1 MSPAPRTWF
10 DALEARML
18 LSSAVI
24 DGDVR
29 SFVFNDGDGDQVTVT
44 LKGPGSA
51 TITLVGGV
59 IDRADIDSIV
69 LAGTTGS
76 SNLDIRV
83 KKGRGSAAGDTTIT
97 SITGP
102 QLGRLDGRD
111 TSLRTVGLNLA
122 GGVGDIRLVELQNG
136 ADLIAG
142 DSSGRMKLELEGVFG
157 VPDNDCRIVLPGG
170 AKQVRVKGDV
180 DAAQFDL
187 GDDLGKMQID
197 GQVGDL
203 AVAVDRDLDQLKL
216 KKNAVGLTL
225 DVGQRLKKFDT
236 KSDVTGLRA
245 SVGDRIDQLQAKD
258 LNNARLQCDSV
269 KKLKLKGV
277 LRASTLAATTQIDK
291 MDVSGRIEDSLVLA
305 GTALDGDLSL
315 TSATFAVGV
324 IRKLTVGGDV
334 TDSVLAAGGDP
345 GDDRLFE
352 DNEYL
357 PGGSIDKLTI
367 RGDLVGTLAS
377 DHPNPGIYADE
388 LGKVKLKS
396 RAGTAVIG

>member
-1 MSPAPRTWF
+1 MSTARRTWF
-10 DALEARML
+10 DALEARVL

-51 TITLVGGV
+51 TITLIGGV

-69 LAGTTGS
+69 LSGTTGS

-83 KKGRGSAAGDTTIT
+83 KKGRGSAAGNTTIT

-102 QLGRLDGRD
+102 ELGKLEGRD

-122 GGVGDIRLVELQNG
+122 GGIDDIRLVELQNG

-142 DSSGRMKLELEGVFG
+142 DSSSRLKLELEGVFG
-157 VPDNDCRIVLPGG
+157 VPDNDCLIVLPGG
-170 AKQVRVKGDV
+170 ARQVRVKGDV
-180 DAAQFDL
+180 DAARFDL
-187 GDDLGKMQID
+187 GDDLKKMQID
-197 GQVGDL
+197 GQTSDL
-203 AVAVDRDLDQLKL
+203 GVAVDRDLGQLEF
-216 KKNAVGLTL
+216 KKNAVDVTL
-225 DVGQRLKKFDT
+225 DVGRQLGKFDT

-245 SVGDRIDQLQAKD
+245 SVGGELDQLQAKD
-258 LNNARLQCDSV
+258 LNDARVQCQSV
-269 KKLKLKGV
+269 KKIKLKGV
-277 LRASTLAATTQIDK
+277 LRASTLAAASQVDK

-305 GTALDGDLSL
+305 GTTLDDDLSL
-315 TSATFAVGV
+315 TDATFAVGV
-324 IRKLTVGGDV
+324 IRKLKVGGDV

-345 GDDRLFE
+345 GADRLFE
-352 DNEYL
+352 DNEFL
-357 PGGSIDKLTI
+357 PGGRIDKLTI

-377 DHPNPGIYADE
+377 EHPNPGIYADE